1 MLLHPVGKI
10 KGVIQFEA
18 LEHIKPSAQNNLPA
32 MVRCDVAV
40 MFCTGGVISP
50 GELNPDALAGIGR
63 SHPRGPAGLGPSP
76 ARQSPARG
84 FSGRQKGRADDRPA
98 RKPAPGAHAS

>member
-32 MVRCDVAV
+32 MIRCDDAV
-40 MFCTGGVISP
+40 MFCTGDVIRL
-50 GELNPDALAGIGR
+50 GELNPNTLAGIGN
-63 SHPRGPAGLGPSP
+63 LL
-76 ARQSPARG
+76 
-84 FSGRQKGRADDRPA
+84 
-98 RKPAPGAHAS
+98 